1 MPRVRLLTNFLLHVA
16 HAADT
21 AAVDCSRL
29 SRRSDAMQLSANS
42 DFLSGEK
49 GPISLSALI
58 MIHLNPGSEKD
69 NFLVSSFI

>member
-1 MPRVRLLTNFLLHVA
+1 MPRVRLLTDFLLHDV

-21 AAVDCSRL
+21 ADTAAADCSRL
-29 SRRSDAMQLSANS
+29 SLQSDAMQLSANS

-58 MIHLNPGSEKD
+58 MIHLNPGSEKR
-69 NFLVSSFI
+69 